1 MAEKL
6 RPVHRFAW
14 DERLGPHGSGVLR
27 TARLEKLVQNSQLTG
42 APSTKVFF
50 RLGTL
55 IWKFDL
61 EFLTNFRPQKHQDR
75 SETSDTELSISPTRP
90 TRIHKVLHDLPW
102 HGPPTGRK
110 TGITTSNTTNCD
122 NLLQI
127 YCNLLHL
134 HSHSG
139 LTIHVCRIWAIFN
152 FDCVFWKTA
161 FAFFSL
167 HFTS

>member
-1 MAEKL
+1 MFQSGWHQDFGVIWSKETL
-6 RPVHRFAW
+6 ILWLQRPADVV
-14 DERLGPHGSGVLR
+14 S
-27 TARLEKLVQNSQLTG
+27 
-42 APSTKVFF
+42 
-50 RLGTL
+50 GTL
-55 IWKFDL
+55 SKQNQIWKFDL

-110 TGITTSNTTNCD
+110 TGTTTSNAPNWD

-152 FDCVFWKTA
+152 FDCVFWKPA